1 MSATQALTEDSI
13 DLHSLPVRE
22 NPDLSSKEKET
33 HIQFS
38 AGEETAHVESEIGSH
53 MRRFLQHPH
62 FTLVDYRTI
71 ETDSESQIVRVN
83 GLLPV
88 GCVSVT
94 SSARKDS
101 SLGSVVSDNVL
112 RNSSQCSID
121 LDYSWS
127 FDPQTYDEQETT
139 IRIAKDRDSVRL
151 WSSENGI
158 SNRLDAHPECD
169 GKLPVGYLTVKSKPR
184 KTVDHA
190 SVVTNSVL

>member
-1 MSATQALTEDSI
+1 MAATLALTEDSI

-53 MRRFLQHPH
+53 MRRFLKHPH
-62 FTLVDYRTI
+62 FTLTDYRTSNI
-71 ETDSESQIVRVN
+71 DSKCCIVRVN
-83 GLLPV
+83 GLLSV
-88 GCVSVT
+88 GCISVT
-94 SSARKDS
+94 STPRKNG

-112 RNSSQCSID
+112 KGSDRCSVD
-121 LDYSWS
+121 LDHAPS
-127 FDPQTYDEQETT
+127 FGDDSEDETT
-139 IRIAKDRDSVRL
+139 IRMAKDLDSVRV

-169 GKLPVGYLTVKSKPR
+169 GKLPVGYLTVKSKSR
-184 KTVDHA
+184 KTNNHA
-190 SVVTNSVL
+190 SVVTSSIM